1 VNTEKIVPAIVEF
14 YDIAGLVKGASTGEG
29 LGNQFLSHIREV
41 AAIVHVV
48 RLFDDNNII
57 HVANKIDPLDDIKT
71 IETELIFADLSTLE
85 KQREPRGNASK
96 EETFRWNV
104 IQKIKKK
111 LDEAVL
117 ARNVELDED
126 ETEAIRQLSLL
137 TMKPMMYVFNV
148 SEGQLEKK
156 EETEKKIHEI
166 LKQVQDDN
174 LNTGDSPSRPHNDF
188 IYLNAKLETDVLAF
202 SEQEQREY
210 LSQYN
215 LEETGLNRLI
225 KKAYEML
232 GLISFLTAGEK
243 EVRAWTIKK
252 GSTGPQ
258 AAAAIHTDFEK
269 HYIKADV
276 IPYSQFTEASG
287 WVKAREKGLV
297 QIVGKDYVMKDG
309 DVIEFKVGI

>member
-1 VNTEKIVPAIVEF
+1 
-14 YDIAGLVKGASTGEG
+14 
-29 LGNQFLSHIREV
+29 
-41 AAIVHVV
+41 
-48 RLFDDNNII
+48 
-57 HVANKIDPLDDIKT
+57 
-71 IETELIFADLSTLE
+71 
-85 KQREPRGNASK
+85 
-96 EETFRWNV
+96 
-104 IQKIKKK
+104 
-111 LDEAVL
+111 
-117 ARNVELDED
+117 
-126 ETEAIRQLSLL
+126 
-137 TMKPMMYVFNV
+137 
-148 SEGQLEKK
+148 
-156 EETEKKIHEI
+156 
-166 LKQVQDDN
+166 
-174 LNTGDSPSRPHNDF
+174 
-188 IYLNAKLETDVLAF
+188 LNAKLETDVLAF